1 MKNNKHIQSSVEF
14 NENLNISDVSD
25 SNLFITEEGDA
36 KLEVEESFLKQNN
49 IDLLLRKLRRSGFSN
64 LTGNFESKELIKH
77 DDVYILE
84 LERDRKGGFMKGKQ
98 QIVFYKK

>member
-1 MKNNKHIQSSVEF
+1 MKDNKYIKSF
-14 NENLNISDVSD
+14 NEHQENLNMSDD
-25 SNLFITEEGDA
+25 SNLFITEEGDV

-64 LTGNFESKELIKH
+64 LTGNFERKELIKH
-77 DDVYILE
+77 DDIYILE